1 MRCTLARF
9 VAVVGVV
16 MVGLLAWPPGRVVAQ
31 AHLLG
36 RAAPEI
42 AGGPWL
48 NSPPVTLSALM
59 GRVVLVDFWTAG

>member
-1 MRCTLARF
+1 MKCPMARV
-9 VAVVGVV
+9 VAIAGVV
-16 MVGLLAWPPGRVVAQ
+16 VWGLLAWAPERVAAQ
-31 AHLLG
+31 ANLLG

-48 NSPPVTLSALM
+48 NSPPITLSELM